1 MSYHGKE
8 VEVVLTGEAKD
19 FFERLKTT
27 IEKDSINAKHFQKT
41 LFRSIKEKIILLRE
55 DPSYGIQV
63 PKNLIPEEYILA
75 YDADNLWK
83 VNLSGYWR
91 MIYTIKGKEV
101 KVIAVVIDIFD
112 HQDYNKKFKYRK
124 HKF

>member
-8 VEVVLTGEAKD
+8 VEVVLAGEAKD
-19 FFERLKTT
+19 FFEKLKAT
-27 IEKDSINAKHFQKT
+27 IEKDSEKTKHFQKM
-41 LFRSIKEKIILLRE
+41 LFRSIKEKIILLKN

-91 MIYTIKGKEV
+91 MIYIIKGQEV
-101 KVIAVVIDIFD
+101 KIIAVVIDIFN
-112 HQDYNKKFKYRK
+112 HKDYNKKFKYRK
-124 HKF
+124 R